1 MNGNLYEAYQKYL
14 LTCIGIVRPGYKS
27 GYFTTSLISEFHE
40 GYAKLYNINA
50 PHIAYI
56 DKTGRVVLLKDYKSA
71 GDFYEGLAK
80 FQNNTTGLYGYMDAS
95 GTEVIPPKYQLAFDF
110 HDGMARVYGP
120 KGFGYIDHEGIEKI
134 SLIYPSADDF
144 SDGVARV
151 KEDDHY
157 AFFDTAGQKLFV
169 TKYESSP
176 FSEGFAVAK
185 TERGYG
191 FMDKTGSLVS
201 TSLYL
206 EARNFKEGLA
216 FVKTA
221 EGFFFINKEGKIV
234 LRCGEASD
242 FQEGLSIY
250 RNMSGFSYVD
260 QTGKER
266 FSINAKQA
274 RGFRCGVATIEKQM
288 YQWIMVGPT
297 GQLITP
303 YGYAYLSEFNENFA
317 IVKKQ
322 TNSRY
327 TYIDKNGNDVI
338 FNYYYGK
345 DNIGNGMAI
354 IRNNNRYGFIDGN
367 DKVVV
372 PCIYDLAED
381 FKDGF
386 ARVTLKGKNF
396 YITKQGKKVPANK
409 IGSLGIPHA
418 LRYKKEFLGRSFGF
432 YNKKEEYIR
441 LKYRP
446 IYDYGTHI
454 LCNSDNKLYL
464 YQTSTK
470 QYHEIANIYKGSAMI
485 DFADNYFIHNERLY
499 YIYQDRFVSI
509 DAKMVNFNSNTV
521 ARIEPLKKDEIILSY
536 EEFCKQNGTIPSSVD
551 ENPSVQTK
559 VEQNQEIS
567 KPESVQEAQIKT
579 EPVSEVQ
586 SIPEPTISSVPEVS
600 TGSVPEVTNGP
611 IPEVSAGP
619 VPEVTTGPVPEVTS
633 VQSGNSTQQ

>member
-14 LTCIGIVRPGYKS
+14 LTCIGIVRPEYKS

-80 FQNNTTGLYGYMDAS
+80 FQSNTTGLYGYMDTS

-120 KGFGYIDHEGIEKI
+120 KGFGYIDHEGVEKI
-134 SLIYPSADDF
+134 PLIYPSADDF

-157 AFFDTAGQKLFV
+157 AFFDTAGQKLFA
-169 TKYESSP
+169 TKYECTP
-176 FSEGFAVAK
+176 FSEDVSVVK

-242 FQEGLSIY
+242 FQEGLSVY

-338 FNYYYGK
+338 FNCYYGK
-345 DNIGNGMAI
+345 DNIGNGLAI
-354 IRNNNRYGFIDGN
+354 VRNSRNLYGFIDGT

-386 ARVTLKGKNF
+386 ARVTLKGKSF

-536 EEFCKQNGTIPSSVD
+536 EEFCKQNGTVPNS
-551 ENPSVQTK
+551 
-559 VEQNQEIS
+559 VEQSTVQ
-567 KPESVQEAQIKT
+567 PESSKEETTSQVPI
-579 EPVSEVQ
+579 EPVPETQ
-586 SIPEPTISSVPEVS
+586 STQESTVSSVPEAT
-600 TGSVPEVTNGP
+600 TGQVPEVTNGP

-619 VPEVTTGPVPEVTS
+619 VPEVTSVP
-633 VQSGNSTQQ
+633 SGNSTQQ

>member
-1 MNGNLYEAYQKYL
+1 MMSGNLYEAYQKYL
-14 LTCIGIVRPGYKS
+14 LSCIGIVRPGYKS

-80 FQNNTTGLYGYMDAS
+80 FQSNTTGLFGYMDVS
-95 GTEVIPPKYQLAFDF
+95 GTEVIPPRYQLAFDF

-120 KGFGYIDHEGIEKI
+120 NGFGFIDHDGVEKI
-134 SLIYPSADDF
+134 PLIYPSADDF
-144 SDGVARV
+144 SDGVAKV

-157 AFFDTAGQKLFV
+157 AFFGPSGQKLFV
-169 TKYESSP
+169 TKYECAP
-176 FSEGFAVAK
+176 FQEGYAVIK

-191 FMDKTGSLVS
+191 FIDKSGSFVS
-201 TSLYL
+201 PSLYL
-206 EARNFKEGLA
+206 EARNFSEGFA
-216 FVKTA
+216 FVKTP

-242 FQEGLSIY
+242 FQEGLSFY
-250 RNMSGFSYVD
+250 RNMSGFSYID

-266 FSINAKQA
+266 FSIRAKQV

-297 GQLITP
+297 GQMITP

-322 TNSRY
+322 TTSRY

-338 FNYYYGK
+338 FNCYYGK
-345 DNIGNGMAI
+345 DNIGNGLII
-354 IRNNNRYGFIDGN
+354 IRNKNRYGFIDSN
-367 DKVVV
+367 DKIVI

-386 ARVTLKGKNF
+386 ARVTLNGKSF
-396 YITKQGKKVPANK
+396 YLTKDGKKISASK

-432 YNKKEEYIR
+432 YNKKEEYIK

-464 YQTSTK
+464 YQISTK

-485 DFADNYFIHNERLY
+485 DFADNYFIHNEKLY
-499 YIYQDRFVSI
+499 YIYQDCFVSI

-521 ARIEPLKKDEIILSY
+521 ARIESLKENEILLSY
-536 EEFCKQNGTIPSSVD
+536 EEFCKQNGTVSNS
-551 ENPSVQTK
+551 
-559 VEQNQEIS
+559 VEQS
-567 KPESVQEAQIKT
+567 SAVVKSVPESMASSTPSQPQ
-579 EPVSEVQ
+579 P
-586 SIPEPTISSVPEVS
+586 IPEPVLSSVPEV
-600 TGSVPEVTNGP
+600 TDGP
-611 IPEVSAGP
+611 VPEVSAGP
-619 VPEVTTGPVPEVTS
+619 VPEV
-633 VQSGNSTQQ
+633 VQTPSENGTQQ

>member
-80 FQNNTTGLYGYMDAS
+80 FQSNTTGLYGYMDTS

-120 KGFGYIDHEGIEKI
+120 KGFGYIDHEGVEKI
-134 SLIYPSADDF
+134 PLIYPSADDF

-157 AFFDTAGQKLFV
+157 AFFSSPGQKLFV
-169 TKYESSP
+169 TKYECTP
-176 FSEGFAVAK
+176 FSEDVSVVK

-338 FNYYYGK
+338 FNCYYGK
-345 DNIGNGMAI
+345 DNIGNGLAI
-354 IRNNNRYGFIDGN
+354 VRNSRNLYGFIDGT

-386 ARVTLKGKNF
+386 ARVTLKGKSF

-536 EEFCKQNGTIPSSVD
+536 EEFCKQNGTVPSSV
-551 ENPSVQTK
+551 EQSTVQ
-559 VEQNQEIS
+559 
-567 KPESVQEAQIKT
+567 PESSKEETTSQVPI
-579 EPVSEVQ
+579 EPVPETQ
-586 SIPEPTISSVPEVS
+586 STQKSTVSSVPETT
-600 TGSVPEVTNGP
+600 TGQVPEVTNGP

-619 VPEVTTGPVPEVTS
+619 VPEVTSVP
-633 VQSGNSTQQ
+633 SGNSTQQ

>member
-1 MNGNLYEAYQKYL
+1 MMSGNLYEAYQKYL
-14 LTCIGIVRPGYKS
+14 LSCIGIVRPGYKS

-80 FQNNTTGLYGYMDAS
+80 FQSNTTGLFGYMDVS
-95 GTEVIPPKYQLAFDF
+95 GTEVIPPRYQLAFDF

-120 KGFGYIDHEGIEKI
+120 NGFGFINHDGVEKI
-134 SLIYPSADDF
+134 PLIYPSADDF
-144 SDGVARV
+144 SDGVAKV
-151 KEDDHY
+151 KEDDYY
-157 AFFDTAGQKLFV
+157 AFFGPSGQKLFV
-169 TKYESSP
+169 TKYECAP
-176 FSEGFAVAK
+176 FQEGYAVIK

-191 FMDKTGSLVS
+191 FIDKSGSFVS
-201 TSLYL
+201 PSLYL
-206 EARNFKEGLA
+206 EARNFSEGFA
-216 FVKTA
+216 FVKTP
-221 EGFFFINKEGKIV
+221 EGFFFINKEGEIV

-242 FQEGLSIY
+242 FQEGLSFY
-250 RNMSGFSYVD
+250 RNMSGFSYID

-266 FSINAKQA
+266 FSIRAKQV

-297 GQLITP
+297 GQMITP

-322 TNSRY
+322 TTSRY

-338 FNYYYGK
+338 FNCYYGK
-345 DNIGNGMAI
+345 DNIGNGLII
-354 IRNNNRYGFIDGN
+354 IRNKNRYGFIDSN
-367 DKVVV
+367 DKIVI

-386 ARVTLKGKNF
+386 ARVTLNGKSF
-396 YITKQGKKVPANK
+396 YLTKDGKKISASK

-432 YNKKEEYIR
+432 YNKKEEYIK

-464 YQTSTK
+464 YQISTK

-485 DFADNYFIHNERLY
+485 DFADNYFIHNEKLY

-521 ARIEPLKKDEIILSY
+521 ARIESLKENEILLSY
-536 EEFCKQNGTIPSSVD
+536 EEFCKQNGTVSNS
-551 ENPSVQTK
+551 
-559 VEQNQEIS
+559 VEQS
-567 KPESVQEAQIKT
+567 SAVVKSVPESMASSTPSQPQ
-579 EPVSEVQ
+579 P
-586 SIPEPTISSVPEVS
+586 IPEPVLSSVPEV
-600 TGSVPEVTNGP
+600 TDGP
-611 IPEVSAGP
+611 VPEVSAGP
-619 VPEVTTGPVPEVTS
+619 VPEV
-633 VQSGNSTQQ
+633 VQTPSENGIQQ

>member
-80 FQNNTTGLYGYMDAS
+80 FQSNTTGLYGYMDTS

-120 KGFGYIDHEGIEKI
+120 KGFGYIDHEGVEKI
-134 SLIYPSADDF
+134 PLIYPSADDF

-157 AFFDTAGQKLFV
+157 AFFDTAGQKLFA

-176 FSEGFAVAK
+176 FSEGFAVVK

-191 FMDKTGSLVS
+191 FMDKNGSLVS

-206 EARNFKEGLA
+206 EARNFKEDLA

-322 TNSRY
+322 SNSRY

-345 DNIGNGMAI
+345 DNIGNGLAI
-354 IRNNNRYGFIDGN
+354 VRNSRNLYGFIDGN

-386 ARVTLKGKNF
+386 ARVTLKGKSF

-536 EEFCKQNGTIPSSVD
+536 EEFCKQNGTVPNS
-551 ENPSVQTK
+551 
-559 VEQNQEIS
+559 VEQSTVQ
-567 KPESVQEAQIKT
+567 PESSKEETTSQVSI
-579 EPVSEVQ
+579 EPVPETQ
-586 SIPEPTISSVPEVS
+586 STQESTVSSVPEAT
-600 TGSVPEVTNGP
+600 TGQVPEVTNGP

-633 VQSGNSTQQ
+633 VPSGNSTQQ

>member
-14 LTCIGIVRPGYKS
+14 LICIGIVRPGYKS

-80 FQNNTTGLYGYMDAS
+80 FQSNTTGLYGYMDAS

-120 KGFGYIDHEGIEKI
+120 KGFGYIDHEGVEKI
-134 SLIYPSADDF
+134 PLIYPSADDF

-157 AFFDTAGQKLFV
+157 AFFSSSGQKLFV
-169 TKYESSP
+169 TKYECTP
-176 FSEGFAVAK
+176 FSEDVSVVK

-338 FNYYYGK
+338 FNCYYGK

-386 ARVTLKGKNF
+386 ARVTLKGKSF

-521 ARIEPLKKDEIILSY
+521 ARIEPLKKMKLS
-536 EEFCKQNGTIPSSVD
+536 
-551 ENPSVQTK
+551 
-559 VEQNQEIS
+559 
-567 KPESVQEAQIKT
+567 
-579 EPVSEVQ
+579 
-586 SIPEPTISSVPEVS
+586 
-600 TGSVPEVTNGP
+600 
-611 IPEVSAGP
+611 
-619 VPEVTTGPVPEVTS
+619 
-633 VQSGNSTQQ
+633 

>member
-80 FQNNTTGLYGYMDAS
+80 FQSNTTGLYGYMDAS

-120 KGFGYIDHEGIEKI
+120 KGFGYIDHEGVEKI
-134 SLIYPSADDF
+134 PLIYPSADDF

-157 AFFDTAGQKLFV
+157 AFFSSSGQKLFV
-169 TKYESSP
+169 TKYECTP
-176 FSEGFAVAK
+176 FSEDVSVVK

-338 FNYYYGK
+338 FNCYYGK
-345 DNIGNGMAI
+345 DNIGNGLAI
-354 IRNNNRYGFIDGN
+354 VRNSRNLYGFIDGT

-386 ARVTLKGKNF
+386 ARVTLKGKSF

-536 EEFCKQNGTIPSSVD
+536 EEFCKQNGTVPNS
-551 ENPSVQTK
+551 
-559 VEQNQEIS
+559 VEQSTVQ
-567 KPESVQEAQIKT
+567 PESSKEETTSQVPI
-579 EPVSEVQ
+579 EPVPETQ
-586 SIPEPTISSVPEVS
+586 STQESTVSSVPEAT
-600 TGSVPEVTNGP
+600 TGQVPEVTNGP

-619 VPEVTTGPVPEVTS
+619 VPEVTSVP
-633 VQSGNSTQQ
+633 SGNSTQQ

>member
-80 FQNNTTGLYGYMDAS
+80 FQSNTTGLYGYMDAS

-120 KGFGYIDHEGIEKI
+120 KGFGYIDHEGVEKI
-134 SLIYPSADDF
+134 PLIYPSADDF

-157 AFFDTAGQKLFV
+157 AFFSSSGQKLFV
-169 TKYESSP
+169 TKYECTP
-176 FSEGFAVAK
+176 FSEDVSVVK

-338 FNYYYGK
+338 FNCYYGK
-345 DNIGNGMAI
+345 DNIGNGLAI
-354 IRNNNRYGFIDGN
+354 VRNSRNLYGFIDGT

-386 ARVTLKGKNF
+386 ARVTLKGKSF

-536 EEFCKQNGTIPSSVD
+536 EEFCKQNGTVPNS
-551 ENPSVQTK
+551 
-559 VEQNQEIS
+559 VEQSTVQ
-567 KPESVQEAQIKT
+567 PESSKEETTSQVPI
-579 EPVSEVQ
+579 EPVPETQ
-586 SIPEPTISSVPEVS
+586 STQESTVSSVPEA
-600 TGSVPEVTNGP
+600 TTRQVPEVTNGP

-633 VQSGNSTQQ
+633 VPSGNSTQQ

>member
-1 MNGNLYEAYQKYL
+1 MMSGNLYEAYQKYL
-14 LTCIGIVRPGYKS
+14 LSCIGIVRPGYKS

-80 FQNNTTGLYGYMDAS
+80 FQSNTTGLFGYMDVS
-95 GTEVIPPKYQLAFDF
+95 GTEVIPPRYQLAFDF

-120 KGFGYIDHEGIEKI
+120 NGFGFIDHDGVEKI
-134 SLIYPSADDF
+134 PLIYPSADDF
-144 SDGVARV
+144 SDGVAKV

-157 AFFDTAGQKLFV
+157 AFFGPSGQKLFV
-169 TKYESSP
+169 TKYECAP
-176 FSEGFAVAK
+176 FQEGYAVIK

-191 FMDKTGSLVS
+191 FIDKSGSFVS
-201 TSLYL
+201 PSLYL
-206 EARNFKEGLA
+206 EARNFSEGFA
-216 FVKTA
+216 FVKTP

-242 FQEGLSIY
+242 FQEGLSFY
-250 RNMSGFSYVD
+250 RNMSGFSYID

-266 FSINAKQA
+266 FSIRAKQV

-297 GQLITP
+297 GQMITP

-322 TNSRY
+322 TTSRY

-338 FNYYYGK
+338 FNCYYGK
-345 DNIGNGMAI
+345 DNIGNGLII
-354 IRNNNRYGFIDGN
+354 IRNKNRYGFIDSN
-367 DKVVV
+367 DKIVI

-386 ARVTLKGKNF
+386 ARVTLNGKSF
-396 YITKQGKKVPANK
+396 YLTKDGKKISASK

-432 YNKKEEYIR
+432 YNKKEEYIK

-464 YQTSTK
+464 YQISTK

-485 DFADNYFIHNERLY
+485 DFADNYFIHNEKLY

-521 ARIEPLKKDEIILSY
+521 ARIESLKENEILLSY
-536 EEFCKQNGTIPSSVD
+536 EEFCKQNGTVSNS
-551 ENPSVQTK
+551 
-559 VEQNQEIS
+559 VEQS
-567 KPESVQEAQIKT
+567 SAVVKSVPESMASSTPSQPQ
-579 EPVSEVQ
+579 P
-586 SIPEPTISSVPEVS
+586 IPEPVLSSVPEV
-600 TGSVPEVTNGP
+600 TDGP
-611 IPEVSAGP
+611 VPEVSAGP
-619 VPEVTTGPVPEVTS
+619 VPEV
-633 VQSGNSTQQ
+633 VQTPSENGTQQ

>member
-80 FQNNTTGLYGYMDAS
+80 FQSNTTGLYGYMDAS

-120 KGFGYIDHEGIEKI
+120 KGFGYIDHEGVEKI
-134 SLIYPSADDF
+134 PLIYPSADDF

-157 AFFDTAGQKLFV
+157 AFFSSSGQKLFV
-169 TKYESSP
+169 TKYECTP
-176 FSEGFAVAK
+176 FSEDVSVVK

-338 FNYYYGK
+338 FNCYYGK
-345 DNIGNGMAI
+345 DNIGNGLAI
-354 IRNNNRYGFIDGN
+354 VRNSRNLYGFIDGT

-386 ARVTLKGKNF
+386 ARVTLKGKSF

-536 EEFCKQNGTIPSSVD
+536 EEFCKQNGTVPSSV
-551 ENPSVQTK
+551 EQSTVQ
-559 VEQNQEIS
+559 
-567 KPESVQEAQIKT
+567 PESSKEETTSQVPI
-579 EPVSEVQ
+579 EPVPETQ
-586 SIPEPTISSVPEVS
+586 STQESTVSSVPEAT
-600 TGSVPEVTNGP
+600 TGQVPEVTNGP

-619 VPEVTTGPVPEVTS
+619 VPEVTSVP
-633 VQSGNSTQQ
+633 SGNSTQQ